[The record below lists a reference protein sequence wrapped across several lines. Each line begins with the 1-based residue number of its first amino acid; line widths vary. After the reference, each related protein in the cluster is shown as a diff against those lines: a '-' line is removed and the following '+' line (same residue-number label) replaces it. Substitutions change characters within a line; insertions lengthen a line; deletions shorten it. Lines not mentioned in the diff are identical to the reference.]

1 MRRLI
6 TLFFLIFVLS
16 GVVMAQQMS
25 DDQVIQYVKEA
36 NKSGK
41 SQKQITTE
49 LLRRGVTKEQV
60 SRIQQ
65 KYSESN
71 TVSNK
76 SNEMPSQL
84 RQRTLVDD
92 GGGQRRTT
100 DYSEVGMLDETVGGR
115 VDNRADNTATT
126 DNASQIFGHDVFT
139 NRNLTFEPSI
149 NLATPVDYR
158 LGPGDEVIIDVWG
171 ASENTIRQS
180 ISPEG
185 TIQVSGLG
193 PVQLSGMT
201 VKDANAYLQ
210 REFSKIYSG
219 ISGSEPT
226 SQIKLTL
233 GDIRTIQINIM
244 GEVAVPG
251 TYTLS
256 SFSSVFHAL
265 YRAGGVN
272 KIGSLRSI
280 KVVRNGKTIA
290 DLDVYD
296 YLMKGKMKDDI
307 RLQEGDVIIVNPYES
322 LVRIAG
328 KVKRPM
334 FYEMKPTET
343 VATILNYAGGFT
355 GDAYKKAV
363 RIIRKSGREHQV
375 YNVDEMD
382 YSVFRLDDGDS
393 ISVDAVLKRFE
404 NRVEI
409 RGAVYRSGLYELSG
423 TVNTVKQLIKKAE
436 GLRGDAFLNRAL
448 LDRENEDLSHEVIA
462 VDLGGLLKG
471 TVADIPL
478 QKNDILY
485 IPSIHDLKEEETISI
500 HGEVANPGT
509 FLFSKNM
516 TIEDLL
522 VQSGGLLEAA
532 ATTKVDITRRIKD
545 PKSTSFS
552 SVLGKT
558 YSFDIKDGLVVGG
571 EGDFHLEP
579 FDEVYVRKSPAYRK
593 QQNVVVAGEVLFGGN
608 YALVKK
614 NERLSDLIS
623 KAGGITPDAYVKG
636 ARLIRKMTEE
646 EQRRQADAVRMAR
659 MGEGKDSISVEKLNI
674 SDTYTVGINLE
685 KAISNPGSDFDLVLR
700 EGDVLFIPEYI
711 NTVKISGAVM
721 YPNTV
726 LYKRGESLRYYI
738 NQAGGYGN
746 LAKKKKAY
754 VVYMNGTVSRLKSRD
769 KKAIEPGCEIIVPS
783 KEEKKRMSTAEI
795 LGMGSTTA
803 SIAAMIA
810 TMVNLFK
817 GTSIN

>member
-500 HGEVANPGT
+500 HGEVASPGT

-754 VVYMNGTVSRLKSRD
+754 VVYMNGTVSRPKSRD

-795 LGMGSTTA
+795 LGMGSTTS

-817 GTSIN
+817 

>member
-16 GVVMAQQMS
+16 GVAMAQQMS

-296 YLMKGKMKDDI
+296 YLMKGKVKDDI

-674 SDTYTVGINLE
+674 SDTYTVGIDLE

-817 GTSIN
+817 

>member
-71 TVSNK
+71 AVSNK

-579 FDEVYVRKSPAYRK
+579 FDEVYVRKSPTYRK

-817 GTSIN
+817 

>member
-500 HGEVANPGT
+500 HGEVASPGT

-721 YPNTV
+721 DPNTV

-817 GTSIN
+817 

>member
-471 TVADIPL
+471 IVADIPL

-500 HGEVANPGT
+500 HGEVASPGT

-817 GTSIN
+817 

>member
-92 GGGQRRTT
+92 RGGQRRTT

-500 HGEVANPGT
+500 HGEVASPGT

-817 GTSIN
+817 

>member
-6 TLFFLIFVLS
+6 TLFFLIFVFS
-16 GVVMAQQMS
+16 GVAMAQQMS

-41 SQKQITTE
+41 SQKEITTE

-92 GGGQRRTT
+92 GGEQRRIT
-100 DYSEVGMLDETVGGR
+100 DYSEVGIPDEVVGARVDNR
-115 VDNRADNTATT
+115 VDNRADNIATT

-139 NRNLTFEPSI
+139 NQNLTFEPSV

-219 ISGSEPT
+219 ISGNEPT

-244 GEVAVPG
+244 GEVTVPG

-485 IPSIHDLKEEETISI
+485 IPSIYDLKEEETISI

-522 VQSGGLLEAA
+522 VQCGGLLEAA

-571 EGDFHLEP
+571 EGNFHLEP

-646 EQRRQADAVRMAR
+646 EQRRQADAVQMAR

-674 SDTYTVGINLE
+674 SDTYTVGIDLE

-783 KEEKKRMSTAEI
+783 KGEKKRMSAAEI

-817 GTSIN
+817 

>member
-126 DNASQIFGHDVFT
+126 DNSSQIFGHDVFT

-382 YSVFRLDDGDS
+382 YSVIRLDDGDS

-817 GTSIN
+817 

>member
-71 TVSNK
+71 AVSNK

-100 DYSEVGMLDETVGGR
+100 DYSEVGMLDETVGRR

-817 GTSIN
+817 

>member
-754 VVYMNGTVSRLKSRD
+754 VVYMNGTVSRPKSRD

-817 GTSIN
+817 

>member
-16 GVVMAQQMS
+16 GVAMAQQMS

-100 DYSEVGMLDETVGGR
+100 DYSEVGMPDETVGARVDNR

-251 TYTLS
+251 TYILS

-290 DLDVYD
+290 ELDVYD

-471 TVADIPL
+471 TVVDIPL

-674 SDTYTVGINLE
+674 SDTYTVGIDLE

-817 GTSIN
+817 

>member
-500 HGEVANPGT
+500 HGEVASPGT

-659 MGEGKDSISVEKLNI
+659 RGEGKDSISVEKLNI

-817 GTSIN
+817 

>member
-500 HGEVANPGT
+500 HGEVASPGT

-552 SVLGKT
+552 SALGKT

-674 SDTYTVGINLE
+674 SDTYTVGIDLE

-817 GTSIN
+817 

>member
-500 HGEVANPGT
+500 HGEVASPGT

-795 LGMGSTTA
+795 LDMGSTTA

-817 GTSIN
+817 